1 MILTLEDLK
10 RDGWQSGIN
19 QVVQA
24 DCLEAMKLMPDKSV
38 DLVLTDPPYGV
49 KRDKGFKGFK
59 GFGGFG
65 TPIARKR
72 YEDDEWD
79 SVRPDKEVFENIS
92 RCGKDALIFG
102 GNFFADLLPPSTHWI
117 VWDKLNTMPTFGDCE
132 LLWTSFSRKSV
143 KKYIY
148 QYNGLIGMEPW
159 RQHPTQKPVE
169 LIRKLIMDYTKEGD
183 LVCDPFM
190 GSWTTARA
198 AKDLG
203 RDFIGF
209 ELERRYCEVG
219 EERLRQQ
226 NLF

>member
-79 SVRPDKEVFENIS
+79 SVRPDKEVFENIL